1 MWTQCSKDFINE
13 NHKFAKNHNHYICDM
28 MKLSIIGYGNV
39 GEHLTKAFYNQKGI
53 ELIQIFNRSEIADDQ
68 LPGKI
73 ATTSKIASLF
83 PADIFLLCLKDDIIE
98 DIAHQIPHQNAIIAH
113 TSGSLGLLKG
123 VEHSAVFYP
132 LQTFNANIP
141 LDYQKIPFCLEAKLS
156 IDFKILEKL
165 VGQLGAKAYPIDSQ
179 KRQYLHLAAV
189 FVANFTNFCYQQ
201 GHDICKDN
209 NIPFD
214 ILHPL
219 IEQTAQKIKMMTPK
233 EAQTGP
239 ASRGDLSTMNRHLSQ
254 LNDPEKKEIYQL
266 ISQAIQE
273 N

>member
-1 MWTQCSKDFINE
+1 MIR
-13 NHKFAKNHNHYICDM
+13 I
-28 MKLSIIGYGNV
+28 SILGYGNV
-39 GEHLTKAFYNQKGI
+39 GRHLAKAFYDKKSI
-53 ELIQIFNRSEIADDQ
+53 ELVQIYDRSAIADDDR
-68 LPGKI
+68 PGNT
-73 ATTSKIASLF
+73 ATTDQLADLF

-98 DIAHQIPHQNAIIAH
+98 DIAYQIPHQNAIIAH
-113 TSGSLGLLKG
+113 TSGSLGLMKG

-141 LDYQKIPFCLEAKLS
+141 LDYQKIPVCLEAKLS
-156 IDFKILEKL
+156 IDFKIREKL
-165 VGQLGAKAYPIDSQ
+165 VVELGAKAYPIDSQ

-266 ISQAIQE
+266 ISQAIQ
-273 N
+273 NY

>member
-1 MWTQCSKDFINE
+1 MIR
-13 NHKFAKNHNHYICDM
+13 I
-28 MKLSIIGYGNV
+28 SILGYGNV
-39 GEHLTKAFYNQKGI
+39 GRHLAKAFYDKKSI
-53 ELIQIFNRSEIADDQ
+53 ELVQIYDRSAIADDDR
-68 LPGKI
+68 PGNI
-73 ATTSKIASLF
+73 ATTDQLADLF

-98 DIAHQIPHQNAIIAH
+98 DIAYQIPHQNAIIAH

-141 LDYQKIPFCLEAKLS
+141 LDYQKIPFCLEARLS

-165 VGQLGAKAYPIDSQ
+165 VVQLGAKAYPIDSQ

-266 ISQAIQE
+266 ISQAIQ
-273 N
+273 NY

>member
-1 MWTQCSKDFINE
+1 MIR
-13 NHKFAKNHNHYICDM
+13 I
-28 MKLSIIGYGNV
+28 SILGYGNV
-39 GEHLTKAFYNQKGI
+39 GRHLAKAFYDKKSI
-53 ELIQIFNRSEIADDQ
+53 ELVQIYDRSAIADDDR
-68 LPGKI
+68 PGNT
-73 ATTSKIASLF
+73 ATTNQLADLF

-113 TSGSLGLLKG
+113 TSGSLGLMKG

-165 VGQLGAKAYPIDSQ
+165 VGELGAKAYPIDSQ

-201 GHDICKDN
+201 GHDI
-209 NIPFD
+209 
-214 ILHPL
+214 
-219 IEQTAQKIKMMTPK
+219 EQTAQKIKMMKPK

-266 ISQAIQE
+266 ISQAIQ
-273 N
+273 NY